1 MKKMGRPRKEN
12 NMGKVCTIRL
22 DDQTLERLEI
32 YCERLNIAKSEA
44 IRTAINEL
52 VDECNIKDE
61 TE

>member
-22 DDQTLERLEI
+22 DNKTLERLEL

-52 VDECNIKDE
+52 VDECNIQDKTD
-61 TE
+61 

>member
-1 MKKMGRPRKEN
+1 MKKMGRPRKES

-52 VDECNIKDE
+52 VDESNIKDE